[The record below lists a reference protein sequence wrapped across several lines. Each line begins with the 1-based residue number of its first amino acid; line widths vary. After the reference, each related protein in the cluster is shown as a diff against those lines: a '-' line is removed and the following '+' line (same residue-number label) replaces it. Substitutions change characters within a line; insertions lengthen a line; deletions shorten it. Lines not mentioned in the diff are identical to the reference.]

1 MKDNNNI
8 DSGFDYLISIFG
20 FIISLIFKIIL
31 FPFRVFWHN
40 KNPLNVTRVRIE
52 K

>member
-8 DSGFDYLISIFG
+8 DSGFYYLISIFG
-20 FIISLIFKIIL
+20 FIIRLIFKIIL
-31 FPFRVFWHN
+31 FPLRVFWYN

>member
-1 MKDNNNI
+1 MKENNNI